1 MSLETSTATVIAVDG
16 PAAAGKTTT
25 SLRLAERFGFSYLES
40 GRAYRVLAY
49 EALRSDVRPD
59 DPTAMIELCAR
70 MIRNNLSTL
79 LGLDRYDPD
88 ELRSAEVGRAVS
100 LVAKISEL
108 RLRVT
113 NCLQAWAKGNSRSIV
128 EGRDIGTVVFPA
140 APLKFYLTAEPATRA
155 ARRVAQ
161 ENSVSYERVLDE
173 VLRRDHADMTRSAS
187 PLRPAPDAIVID
199 TTDLTIDQV
208 LGRMSDRCR
217 AAGLIEA

>member
-1 MSLETSTATVIAVDG
+1 VSLETSTATVIAVDG

-49 EALRSDVRPD
+49 EALRSDIRPD
-59 DPTAMIELCAR
+59 DHSAMIELCAR
-70 MIRNNLSTL
+70 MIRTNLSTL
-79 LGLDRYDPD
+79 LGLDRYDTG

-113 NCLQAWAKGNSRSIV
+113 NCLQGWAKGNSRSIV

-140 APLKFYLTAEPATRA
+140 APLKFYLTAEPETRA

-161 ENSVSYERVLDE
+161 ESSVSYQQVLDE

-187 PLRPAPDAIVID
+187 PLKPASDAIIID
-199 TTDLTIDQV
+199 TTDLTVDEVLDQ
-208 LGRMSDRCR
+208 MSEHCR
-217 AAGLIEA
+217 AAGLAEV

>member
-1 MSLETSTATVIAVDG
+1 VSLETSTATVIAVDG

-49 EALRSDVRPD
+49 EALRSDIRPD
-59 DPTAMIELCAR
+59 DPSAMIELCAW
-70 MIRNNLSTL
+70 MVRNNLSAL
-79 LGLDRYDPD
+79 LGVDRYDTG

-100 LVAKISEL
+100 LVARISEL

-113 NCLQAWAKGNSRSIV
+113 NCLQAWARGNSRSIV

-140 APLKFYLTAEPATRA
+140 APLKFYLTAKPETRA

-161 ENSVSYERVLDE
+161 ENSGSYKQVLDD
-173 VLRRDHADMTRSAS
+173 VLRRDHADMTRSVS
-187 PLRPAPDAIVID
+187 PLKPAPDAIIID
-199 TTDLTIDQV
+199 TTDLTVDQV
-208 LGRMSDRCR
+208 FDRMSARCR
-217 AAGLIEA
+217 EAGLVEA

>member
-1 MSLETSTATVIAVDG
+1 VSLETSTATVIAVDG

-49 EALRSDVRPD
+49 EALRSDIRPD
-59 DPTAMIELCAR
+59 DPSAMIELCAWMVR
-70 MIRNNLSTL
+70 DNLSAL
-79 LGLDRYDPD
+79 LGLDRYDTG

-140 APLKFYLTAEPATRA
+140 APLKFYLTAKPETRA

-161 ENSVSYERVLDE
+161 EDSGSYKQVLDD
-173 VLRRDHADMTRSAS
+173 VLRRDHADMTRSVS
-187 PLRPAPDAIVID
+187 PLKPAPDAIIID
-199 TTDLTIDQV
+199 TTDLTVDQV
-208 LGRMSDRCR
+208 LDRMSGRCR
-217 AAGLIEA
+217 EAGLVEA